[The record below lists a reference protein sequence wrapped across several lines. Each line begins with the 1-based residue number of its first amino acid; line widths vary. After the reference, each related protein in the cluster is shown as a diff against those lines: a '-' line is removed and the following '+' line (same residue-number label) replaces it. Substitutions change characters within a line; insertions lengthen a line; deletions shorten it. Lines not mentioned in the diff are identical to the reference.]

1 MSVIVLV
8 RVPIGHCCQ
17 VAIMLSFQIC
27 SAQFA
32 KKRPSSQYWHL
43 LALCNIVYIVWY
55 YICQLNQHIYKYS
68 LFNSV
73 FVCISVMFDI
83 FVFYSFC
90 VCITNAFANHFFNF
104 QLCVCPLS
112 SGALHADTCF
122 NHLLGSSQQSLKSKT
137 LMKSFEGNNEKYS
150 KYFIEVCHSVK

>member
-1 MSVIVLV
+1 MGTAVRLLSCCHFKFARHSLPKKALV
-8 RVPIGHCCQ
+8 TVP
-17 VAIMLSFQIC
+17 
-27 SAQFA
+27 
-32 KKRPSSQYWHL
+32 KYL

-83 FVFYSFC
+83 FVFYSVC
-90 VCITNAFANHFFNF
+90 VCVTNVFANHFFNF

-150 KYFIEVCHSVK
+150 KYLIEVCHSVK